1 MKNRMYYLLLPVY
14 LFVVGFVLIVN
25 GVFTGQVMSVSN
37 LVINLMFLLLI
48 PEKHFLHTFPVKTF
62 HTPPPVWHLPA
73 LPPFVLTLYHSLLH
87 SDSPGK
93 F

>member
-37 LVINLMFLLLI
+37 LVINHDV
-48 PEKHFLHTFPVKTF
+48 PAVD
-62 HTPPPVWHLPA
+62 WHLVSDLFFQFFPA
-73 LPPFVLTLYHSLLH
+73 EPYDGQTVE
-87 SDSPGK
+87 
-93 F
+93 

>member
-48 PEKHFLHTFPVKTF
+48 GILFLISFF
-62 HTPPPVWHLPA
+62 S
-73 LPPFVLTLYHSLLH
+73 FS
-87 SDSPGK
+87 G
-93 F
+93 